1 MILLKQPDFIEKN
14 QIILDADKVG
24 NIVLRYWKA
33 GDRFSPRGIN
43 GSKKLARVM
52 RDLHISAGERR
63 IWPLVA
69 DENHIYWIAFLR
81 GSNYGLPDKN
91 TKKYLL
97 ITLKKENR
105 EDEES

>member
-1 MILLKQPDFIEKN
+1 MVYLWKQADFIEKN

-69 DENHIYWIAFLR
+69 DEKSYILDCLLAGKQLR
-81 GSNYGLPDKN
+81 TSG
-91 TKKYLL
+91 
-97 ITLKKENR
+97 
-105 EDEES
+105 

>member
-1 MILLKQPDFIEKN
+1 MESRGSVQS
-14 QIILDADKVG
+14 ARDK
-24 NIVLRYWKA
+24 
-33 GDRFSPRGIN
+33 RF
-43 GSKKLARVM
+43 KKLARVM

-81 GSNYGLPDKN
+81 GSNYGLPDKIRKVPAHH
-91 TKKYLL
+91 TE
-97 ITLKKENR
+97 KENR

>member
-1 MILLKQPDFIEKN
+1 M
-14 QIILDADKVG
+14 AV
-24 NIVLRYWKA
+24 
-33 GDRFSPRGIN
+33 
-43 GSKKLARVM
+43 
-52 RDLHISAGERR
+52 
-63 IWPLVA
+63 VA

-81 GSNYGLPDKN
+81 GSNYGLTDKN

>member
-1 MILLKQPDFIEKN
+1 M
-14 QIILDADKVG
+14 G

-52 RDLHISAGERR
+52 RDLHISADERR

>member
-1 MILLKQPDFIEKN
+1 MPIKWEYRIAVLESRGSVQS
-14 QIILDADKVG
+14 ARDK
-24 NIVLRYWKA
+24 
-33 GDRFSPRGIN
+33 RF
-43 GSKKLARVM
+43 KKLARVM

>member
-1 MILLKQPDFIEKN
+1 MPIKWEISYCGIGKQGIGSV
-14 QIILDADKVG
+14 Q
-24 NIVLRYWKA
+24 
-33 GDRFSPRGIN
+33 RGIN